1 MEAFHHSQAEQNH
14 KAVQGGPGGLRL
26 HFVDSDFGVRGA
38 SRYDVR
44 IGGGRGGHGKADIE
58 REVA

>member
-1 MEAFHHSQAEQNH
+1 MTRTIHLGFAKWTKNVSLPSKSSPSYRMAAAESA
-14 KAVQGGPGGLRL
+14 K
-26 HFVDSDFGVRGA
+26 GA

-44 IGGGRGGHGKADIE
+44 IGGGHGKADVV